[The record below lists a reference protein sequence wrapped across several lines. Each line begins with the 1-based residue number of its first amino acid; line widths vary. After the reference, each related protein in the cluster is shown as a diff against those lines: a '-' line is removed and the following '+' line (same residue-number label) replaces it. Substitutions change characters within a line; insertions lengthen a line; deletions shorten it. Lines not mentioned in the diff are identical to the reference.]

1 MGHFYQPDIN
11 KCLNLHSVNTKQCLD
26 CIISKIKRKPHNKT
40 TPMASTILEV
50 IHSDLI
56 GPVQPISI
64 DGMKYI
70 LTFIDE
76 FSRKSWIYL
85 LKEKSEKVSTIL
97 YFLKYIENHH
107 GNKIKFFKS
116 DNDRKYNN
124 SKIKKYFRKL
134 GIKKIFSTPFNPENN
149 GIAERFNQ
157 TLMNSV
163 KTLIY
168 WSKLSKDFL
177 SFASIYANHLYNI
190 TPRKSISNLIP
201 SEIIYNTKV
210 DITPITVF
218 GCTAF
223 YNNLQNRKSK
233 IDINSK
239 EGIFYG

>member
-1 MGHFYQPDIN
+1 
-11 KCLNLHSVNTKQCLD
+11 
-26 CIISKIKRKPHNKT
+26 
-40 TPMASTILEV
+40 MASTILEV

-124 SKIKKYFRKL
+124 SKIKKYCRKL